1 MEDIANKYLAV
12 CNYQFGDF
20 MHVQNIPHCLF
31 IVPYKLRSSL
41 NQKNKKTVCI
51 FILFLIRR
59 SRSTH
64 FHLKNSFYVFFKKK
78 TFYKRSFSAFGR
90 KVYVYVLIKFQIR
103 MCYYHGAHPHQ
114 HCNVQ
119 TKRHR
124 TPSSKIVTSKHNAIE
139 TFFHVF
145 FFKISQFFLSYKG
158 SYGDF

>member
-1 MEDIANKYLAV
+1 MTLCMFRIYLIV
-12 CNYQFGDF
+12 YL
-20 MHVQNIPHCLF
+20 LF
-31 IVPYKLRSSL
+31 HTNWGRASI
-41 NQKNKKTVCI
+41 KKIRRQCE
-51 FILFLIRR
+51 FLSYFLIRR

-64 FHLKNSFYVFFKKK
+64 FHLKFFFMFSLKK

-90 KVYVYVLIKFQIR
+90 KVYMYVLIKFQIR

-124 TPSSKIVTSKHNAIE
+124 TPSSKIVTSKHNVTE

-145 FFKISQFFLSYKG
+145 FFKISQFFYHIKEPMEISE
-158 SYGDF
+158 F